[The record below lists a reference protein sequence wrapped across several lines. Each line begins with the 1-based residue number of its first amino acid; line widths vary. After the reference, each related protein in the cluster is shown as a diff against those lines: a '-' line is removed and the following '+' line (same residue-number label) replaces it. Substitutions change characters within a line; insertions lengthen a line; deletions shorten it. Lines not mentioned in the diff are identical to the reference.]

1 MADQQDKIVEFV
13 KLKGPALPVQISKHV
28 NGNLLFMSAIL
39 SELVNQN
46 LIKKSHAKI
55 GNSPV
60 YYVNGQEKS
69 LEILYKH
76 LGLMH
81 KKAFDLLKQY
91 KVLWDKYCTPAE
103 RVALSEIKD
112 FAIPLEVNIEGERER
127 FWKWYMLN
135 NDEAKQQIENI
146 LEEEN
151 RRNQPLVKEKTEEVE
166 QESQEEVVEETEEIE
181 QEPQEEIVEEV
192 VEKPKKE
199 IEKPKE
205 VIQEPKK
212 EIKAEIKPKEEFL
225 EKVEEEA
232 EKIQEK
238 KIKQKTLKKTST
250 EFNEGTFEYN
260 VHEYLQSFSLEIV
273 SKKLIKKNREVNFVV
288 KIPSNFGNLKYFVKA
303 KNKKK
308 FNEAELTLAYSE
320 GQDQK
325 MPTILLGSGTMT
337 KKAEKFLKEQLQGM
351 RFKHFS

>member
-1 MADQQDKIVEFV
+1 MADQQYRIVEFV

-55 GNSPV
+55 GSSPV

-76 LGLMH
+76 LGQMP
-81 KKAFDLLKQY
+81 KKAFDLIKEYQ
-91 KVLWDKYCTPAE
+91 VLWDKYCSPAE
-103 RVALSEIKD
+103 RVALAEIKD

-127 FWKWYMLN
+127 FWKWYMVN
-135 NDEAKQQIENI
+135 NDEAKQQIEII

-151 RRNQPLVKEKTEEVE
+151 RRNQPLIQEEP
-166 QESQEEVVEETEEIE
+166 QEEVE
-181 QEPQEEIVEEV
+181 QEPQEEV
-192 VEKPKKE
+192 VKK
-199 IEKPKE
+199 IE
-205 VIQEPKK
+205 EPKQ
-212 EIKAEIKPKEEFL
+212 EIWTESLAPEEFL
-225 EKVEEEA
+225 EKVEKEA
-232 EKIQEK
+232 EKIQEE
-238 KIKQKTLKKTST
+238 KIKQKTLKKNAPQ
-250 EFNEGTFEYN
+250 FNEGTFEN
-260 VHEYLQSFSLEIV
+260 DVHKYLQNLSLEII
-273 SKKLIKKNREVNFVV
+273 SKKLIKKDKEVNFVV
-288 KIPSNFGNLKYFVKA
+288 KVPSNFGKLIYFIKA
-303 KNKKK
+303 KNKKR

-325 MPTILLGSGTMT
+325 MPTILLGPGTLT

-351 RFKHFS
+351 VFKHFS